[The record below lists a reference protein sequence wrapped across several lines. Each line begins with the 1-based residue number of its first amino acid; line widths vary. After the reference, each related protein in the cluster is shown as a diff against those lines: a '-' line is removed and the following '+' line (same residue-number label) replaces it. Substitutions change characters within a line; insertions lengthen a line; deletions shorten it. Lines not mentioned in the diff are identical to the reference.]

1 MTGVLL
7 YGYLGGWMLTSSVA
21 VFNATKAR
29 RSLGLSIVAGALW
42 PVFALAVA
50 QYVAIEL
57 IAVLSRATT
66 RVEGAADDER
76 HVARQPSICKDGLSC
91 WPCG

>member
-57 IAVLSRATT
+57 IAALSRATT
-66 RVEGAADDER
+66 GSKAPRTTNITSHDSHPFAKTV
-76 HVARQPSICKDGLSC
+76 
-91 WPCG
+91 

>member
-7 YGYLGGWMLTSSVA
+7 YVYLGGWMLTSSVA
-21 VFNATKAR
+21 VFNAASAR
-29 RSLGLSIVAGALW
+29 RSRGLSIVAGALW

-66 RVEGAADDER
+66 GSKAPRTTNITSHDSHPFAKTV
-76 HVARQPSICKDGLSC
+76 
-91 WPCG
+91 

>member
-7 YGYLGGWMLTSSVA
+7 YGYLGGWMLTSSIA

-29 RSLGLSIVAGALW
+29 LSLGLSIVAGALW

-50 QYVAIEL
+50 QFAAIEL
-57 IAVLSRATT
+57 IAALSRATT
-66 RVEGAADDER
+66 GSKTPRTSNALTRDSHPFAKTV
-76 HVARQPSICKDGLSC
+76 
-91 WPCG
+91 

>member
-7 YGYLGGWMLTSSVA
+7 YVYLGGWMLTSSVA
-21 VFNATKAR
+21 VYNAAKAR
-29 RSLGLSIVAGALW
+29 RSRGLSIVAGALW

-57 IAVLSRATT
+57 IAALSRATT
-66 RVEGAADDER
+66 GSKAPRTTNITSHDSHPFAKTV
-76 HVARQPSICKDGLSC
+76 
-91 WPCG
+91 

>member
-50 QYVAIEL
+50 QLLAIEL
-57 IAVLSRATT
+57 LAALSRATT
-66 RVEGAADDER
+66 GSKAPRTSNITSRDSHSFAKTV
-76 HVARQPSICKDGLSC
+76 
-91 WPCG
+91 

>member
-21 VFNATKAR
+21 VFNAARAR
-29 RSLGLSIVAGALW
+29 RSRGLSIVAGALW
-42 PVFALAVA
+42 PVFAVAVA

-57 IAVLSRATT
+57 IAALSRATT
-66 RVEGAADDER
+66 GSKTPRTSNVTSRDTHPFAKT
-76 HVARQPSICKDGLSC
+76 V
-91 WPCG
+91 

>member
-21 VFNATKAR
+21 ALNATQSR

-42 PVFALAVA
+42 PVFAVAVA
-50 QYVAIEL
+50 QFAAIAL
-57 IAVLSRATT
+57 IAALSRATT
-66 RVEGAADDER
+66 GAKTPR
-76 HVARQPSICKDGLSC
+76 TSNVTSC
-91 WPCG
+91 DSHPFAKTV

>member
-21 VFNATKAR
+21 VVNAAR
-29 RSLGLSIVAGALW
+29 ARCSRGLSIVAGALW
-42 PVFALAVA
+42 PVFAVAAA

-57 IAVLSRATT
+57 IAALSRATT
-66 RVEGAADDER
+66 GSKT
-76 HVARQPSICKDGLSC
+76 QQMPSVTSRDSHPFVKTV
-91 WPCG
+91 

>member
-21 VFNATKAR
+21 VVNAAR
-29 RSLGLSIVAGALW
+29 ARCSRGLSIVAGALW
-42 PVFALAVA
+42 PVFAVAVA

-57 IAVLSRATT
+57 IAALSRATT
-66 RVEGAADDER
+66 GSKTPRTSNVTSRDTHPFAKT
-76 HVARQPSICKDGLSC
+76 V
-91 WPCG
+91 

>member
-1 MTGVLL
+1 MFRGHVTGVLL

-21 VFNATKAR
+21 VFNAARAR
-29 RSLGLSIVAGALW
+29 RSRGLSIVAGALW

-57 IAVLSRATT
+57 IAALSRATT
-66 RVEGAADDER
+66 GSKAPRTTNITSHDSHPFAKTV
-76 HVARQPSICKDGLSC
+76 
-91 WPCG
+91 